1 MKTWVKWIILAL
13 VVGVISVLAWLILQ
27 SLGVTSIN
35 GLRIIISSCGAW
47 GMIVFLLLQV
57 VVTSLLCFVPATS
70 MTFII
75 VSVILF
81 GAWKGFAISALGVV
95 ISSMVM
101 FIIGRFG
108 GEKIAIKLVGE
119 QSLKKAQ
126 DLLSIKSRI
135 YLPLMFLFPIF
146 PDDALCLVAG
156 MTKMRWWE
164 FLLIVLVCRT
174 IGVATTCFLGSDII
188 DWNALSI
195 IDWFVFISV
204 CVIDLYIIYRLAT
217 KLEEKI
223 KQKQLNKD
231 EDKREE

>member
-1 MKTWVKWIILAL
+1 MKKWIKWLSLFLSIAI
-13 VVGVISVLAWLILQ
+13 VSVGAWLILQ
-27 SLGVTSIN
+27 SLGVTSIE
-35 GLRIIISSCGAW
+35 GLREIISQCGAW
-47 GMIVFLLLQV
+47 GMVVFVLLQV
-57 VVTSLLCFVPATS
+57 LVTTLLCFVPATS
-70 MTFII
+70 MTFVI

-81 GAWKGFAISALGVV
+81 GALKGFAISALGVV
-95 ISSMVM
+95 ISSMAM

-164 FLLIVLVCRT
+164 FLLIVLICRS

-204 CVIDLYIIYRLAT
+204 CVIDLYIINRLAT

-231 EDKREE
+231 EEKGEE